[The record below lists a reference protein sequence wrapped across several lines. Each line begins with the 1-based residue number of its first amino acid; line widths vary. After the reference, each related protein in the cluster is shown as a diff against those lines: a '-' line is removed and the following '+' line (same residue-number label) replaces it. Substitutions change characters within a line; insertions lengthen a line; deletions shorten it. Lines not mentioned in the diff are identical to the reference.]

1 MRLSAEIISQSEQ
14 RTNPLGEREI
24 LIRGLSIPS
33 IEHLAVTRDLF
44 DAIDLTDNLITKIT
58 NFPKLNRLS
67 SLSFAGNVVDSVD
80 GMNLKK
86 NVPNLKNLNLVG
98 NKIQG
103 LHVISSI
110 GGGCPNLET
119 LALVGNPV
127 TKRQHYRLYTINKI
141 PSLKVLDFMKIKD
154 AERAKAQ
161 RLAMSSAG
169 AALEGDV
176 QVEAREAAATT
187 NANKSDVKT
196 FTPGEGQSA
205 KESFVVNFT
214 KEQKIEIK
222 NMIANAN
229 SPAEIERIEQCV
241 KRGEFPSVAS

>member
-103 LHVISSI
+103 LHAISSI

-127 TKRQHYRLYTINKI
+127 TSK
-141 PSLKVLDFMKIKD
+141 
-154 AERAKAQ
+154 
-161 RLAMSSAG
+161 
-169 AALEGDV
+169 
-176 QVEAREAAATT
+176 
-187 NANKSDVKT
+187 
-196 FTPGEGQSA
+196 
-205 KESFVVNFT
+205 
-214 KEQKIEIK
+214 
-222 NMIANAN
+222 
-229 SPAEIERIEQCV
+229 C
-241 KRGEFPSVAS
+241 

>member
-33 IEHLAVTRDLF
+33 IEHLAVTRDMF
-44 DAIDLTDNLITKIT
+44 DTIDLTDNLITKIT
-58 NFPKLNRLS
+58 NFPKLNRLI
-67 SLSFAGNVVDSVD
+67 SLSLAGNVVDSVD

-86 NVPNLKNLNLVG
+86 NLPNLKNLNLVG

-127 TKRQHYRLYTINKI
+127 TSK
-141 PSLKVLDFMKIKD
+141 
-154 AERAKAQ
+154 
-161 RLAMSSAG
+161 
-169 AALEGDV
+169 
-176 QVEAREAAATT
+176 
-187 NANKSDVKT
+187 
-196 FTPGEGQSA
+196 
-205 KESFVVNFT
+205 
-214 KEQKIEIK
+214 
-222 NMIANAN
+222 
-229 SPAEIERIEQCV
+229 C
-241 KRGEFPSVAS
+241 

>member
-127 TKRQHYRLYTINKI
+127 T
-141 PSLKVLDFMKIKD
+141 
-154 AERAKAQ
+154 
-161 RLAMSSAG
+161 
-169 AALEGDV
+169 
-176 QVEAREAAATT
+176 
-187 NANKSDVKT
+187 
-196 FTPGEGQSA
+196 
-205 KESFVVNFT
+205 
-214 KEQKIEIK
+214 
-222 NMIANAN
+222 NMI
-229 SPAEIERIEQCV
+229 
-241 KRGEFPSVAS
+241 